1 MENYAGHRV
10 AGGLHTCNFQ
20 GQQLYNLQEKDV
32 SRAEPGQ
39 NLKEGGRLQGTG
51 SVTGLFSS
59 FRHLQCVD
67 WQARGRMDGGRPC
80 RGAVLL
86 FLKKMKLPS
95 FI

>member
-1 MENYAGHRV
+1 MV
-10 AGGLHTCNFQ
+10 KFKWKTTWSIGLLVGCIRTCNFQ

-32 SRAEPGQ
+32 SSRAEPGQ

-67 WQARGRMDGGRPC
+67 WQAQ
-80 RGAVLL
+80 
-86 FLKKMKLPS
+86 
-95 FI
+95 I